1 MLYTIAVSTTPAPG
15 PIEVRPLDPAGLD
28 EFVTFFDRDAFS
40 DNPWWAGCY
49 CNFYESLTHAAEN
62 PDPSTPAFA
71 PFREHNR
78 NEKIG
83 RIRSGAVTGF
93 LAYRDGAVVG
103 WLNAQPAERYA
114 NPRQFAPPFAEIPE
128 RTGMLMC
135 FVVAPGARGQG
146 VGTAL
151 LQAAI
156 AGFRATGLRHAQ
168 GFARRPDAERREWDT
183 FATSNYHGTLS
194 MYVANGFSEVGSLGD
209 YAIMRRSL

>member
-1 MLYTIAVSTTPAPG
+1 MTESSGAVL
-15 PIEVRPLDPAGLD
+15 VRPLEPARLED
-28 EFVTFFDRDAFS
+28 FVTFFDRDAFG

-49 CNFYESLTHAAEN
+49 CNFYESLTHPADN
-62 PDPSTPAFA
+62 PDPATPAFA
-71 PFREHNR
+71 PYRDRNR
-78 NEKIG
+78 GEKIE
-83 RIRSGAVTGF
+83 RVRSGTAGGF

-103 WLNAQPAERYA
+103 WLNAQPSERYP
-114 NPRQFAPPFAEIPE
+114 NPRQFAPAFAQIPE

-135 FVVAPGARGQG
+135 FVVAPAARGQG

-156 AGFRATGLRHAQ
+156 AGFRAAGLQHAQ
-168 GFARRPDAERREWDT
+168 GFARRPDAERGEWET

-194 MYVANGFSEVGSLGD
+194 MYLANGFAEVGSLGS